1 MANQTIVS
9 PRMRLVSCSYIV
21 LLNIDNIECFKEKIE
36 SELIYFCIKSLEA
49 DVEIEV
55 FPSCLA
61 GLITKGCLNS
71 DACVSPMSCCE
82 GDLCN
87 NAIPTGPSVIL
98 LLVSSAIIT
107 LFL

>member
-1 MANQTIVS
+1 MQLYGALILFLTLSTACGLRCYTCITTD
-9 PRMRLVSCSYIV
+9 PKSCTEV
-21 LLNIDNIECFKEKIE
+21 LTCPDSFNRCFSLNFNG
-36 SELIYFCIKSLEA
+36 
-49 DVEIEV
+49 V
-55 FPSCLA
+55 
-61 GLITKGCLNS
+61 ITKGCQISNL
-71 DACVSPMSCCE
+71 CVSPMSCCE

>member
-1 MANQTIVS
+1 MQLYGALILFLTLS
-9 PRMRLVSCSYIV
+9 TACGLKCYTCADTDPKSCTKVITCSQ
-21 LLNIDNIECFKEKIE
+21 LKPLHLHGSECFGNPPNN
-36 SELIYFCIKSLEA
+36 LTTKS
-49 DVEIEV
+49 
-55 FPSCLA
+55 CH
-61 GLITKGCLNS
+61 NS
-71 DACVSPMSCCE
+71 DACVSPISCCE

>member
-1 MANQTIVS
+1 MQLYGALILFLTLS
-9 PRMRLVSCSYIV
+9 TAHGLKCYTCEKAEPKSCTKDVVCDDKSHR
-21 LLNIDNIECFKEKIE
+21 CFSKNET
-36 SELIYFCIKSLEA
+36 
-49 DVEIEV
+49 
-55 FPSCLA
+55 
-61 GLITKGCLNS
+61 GLITMGCHNS
-71 DACVSPMSCCE
+71 DACASPMSCCE

>member
-1 MANQTIVS
+1 MI
-9 PRMRLVSCSYIV
+9 SCSYIV
-21 LLNIDNIECFKEKIE
+21 LLNIANIEHFKEMIE
-36 SELIYFCIKSLEA
+36 SELIYFCTKCPEA
-49 DVEIEV
+49 VVEIEG

-61 GLITKGCLNS
+61 GVITKGCQISNL
-71 DACVSPMSCCE
+71 CVSPMSCCE